1 MHLVNPENPEILS
14 KLDSFARLLV
24 GFGASRHPGGESV
37 LVNGAV
43 FKTVSEPVRAGLGRF
58 DSYTPPPVTEAGKL
72 FFYKE
77 IPHMIRDWVELNMT
91 PGIGPRAAAKLLER
105 FGSAE
110 AVYKATRAELEQL
123 RLPPEAVDTIIAR
136 DLLPRA
142 EAEITA
148 VKQLGGDILLLDD
161 GVYPSS
167 LREIYDP
174 PIVLYVKGAWSDCLD
189 RPCIGVVG
197 SRRCSTYGQNAAN
210 MLARDLAERGVTVV
224 SGFARGIDAAAHRGA
239 LEANG
244 RTVAVLGTGI
254 DEVYPREHKK
264 LAAEILDRGGALVS
278 QFPLGTPP
286 VSENFPYRNRIISG
300 LSLGVV
306 VVEASEHSGS
316 LITARLAMEQNREV
330 FAVPGNI
337 TSRNSFG
344 TNYLIKGAGAKLVQ
358 QWQDIASELPQP
370 VAASLLPPPFS
381 ERKIADRLAFVPEG
395 LSPAET
401 CVFKL
406 LTPDSP
412 AHVDWLFDKSKLPIS
427 ELTAALLS
435 LEIRELVRALP
446 GRCFVRRL

>member
-1 MHLVNPENPEILS
+1 
-14 KLDSFARLLV
+14 
-24 GFGASRHPGGESV
+24 
-37 LVNGAV
+37 
-43 FKTVSEPVRAGLGRF
+43 
-58 DSYTPPPVTEAGKL
+58 
-72 FFYKE
+72 
-77 IPHMIRDWVELNMT
+77 MT

-110 AVYKATRAELEQL
+110 AVYKATRTELEHL
-123 RLPPEAVDTIIAR
+123 RLPPEAVDTIITR
-136 DLLPRA
+136 ELLPRA
-142 EAEITA
+142 DAEISE
-148 VKQLGGDILLLDD
+148 VRNLGGDILLLDD
-161 GVYPSS
+161 GVYPTS

-189 RPCIGVVG
+189 RPCIVVVG
-197 SRRCSTYGQNAAN
+197 SRRCSTYGQNAAT
-210 MLARDLAERGVTVV
+210 MLARDLAEQGVTVV

-239 LEANG
+239 LEAGG

-254 DEVYPREHKK
+254 DEVYPRDHKK
-264 LAAEILDRGGALVS
+264 LAAEILDRGGVLVS

-306 VVEASEHSGS
+306 VVEAAENSGS

-358 QWQDIASELPQP
+358 QWQDIAAELPQP
-370 VAASLLPPPFS
+370 IAASLLPPPFS
-381 ERKIADRLAFVPEG
+381 ERKKETPVAERLAFVPEG
-395 LSPAET
+395 LSAAET
-401 CVFKL
+401 SVFKL

-412 AHVDWLFDKSKLPIS
+412 AHVDWLFDKSELPIS
-427 ELTAALLS
+427 ELTAALLN

-446 GRCFVRRL
+446 GSCFVRRL

>member
-1 MHLVNPENPEILS
+1 
-14 KLDSFARLLV
+14 
-24 GFGASRHPGGESV
+24 
-37 LVNGAV
+37 
-43 FKTVSEPVRAGLGRF
+43 
-58 DSYTPPPVTEAGKL
+58 
-72 FFYKE
+72 
-77 IPHMIRDWVELNMT
+77 MIRDWLELNMT

-110 AVYKATRAELEQL
+110 AVYSATRAELEQS
-123 RLPPEAVDTIIAR
+123 RLAPEAVDSIIAR
-136 DLLPRA
+136 NLRSAA

-148 VKQLGGDILLLDD
+148 VRKLGGDILLLDD

-174 PIVLYVKGAWSDCLD
+174 PIVLYVKGAWSECLD
-189 RPCIGVVG
+189 QPCVGVVG
-197 SRRCSTYGQNAAN
+197 SRKCSTYGQNAAM
-210 MLARDLAERGVTVV
+210 MLARDLAQRGMTVV

-239 LEANG
+239 LEAGG
-244 RTVAVLGTGI
+244 RTLAVLGTGI
-254 DEVYPREHKK
+254 DEVYPRDHKQ
-264 LAAEILDRGGALVS
+264 LAEEILAKGGALVS

-306 VVEASEHSGS
+306 VVEAAENSGS

-358 QWQDIASELPQP
+358 QWQDIAAEMPPQL
-370 VAASLLPPPFS
+370 AAKLLPPPFTETS
-381 ERKIADRLAFVPEG
+381 ARTASLSDKLALVPEG
-395 LSPAET
+395 LSQTET
-401 CVFKL
+401 SVFRL

-412 AHVDWLFDKSKLPIS
+412 AHVDWLVDKSKLSIS
-427 ELTAALLS
+427 ELTEALLA
-435 LEIRELVRALP
+435 LEMRELVRALP
-446 GRCFVRRL
+446 GRCFVRKI